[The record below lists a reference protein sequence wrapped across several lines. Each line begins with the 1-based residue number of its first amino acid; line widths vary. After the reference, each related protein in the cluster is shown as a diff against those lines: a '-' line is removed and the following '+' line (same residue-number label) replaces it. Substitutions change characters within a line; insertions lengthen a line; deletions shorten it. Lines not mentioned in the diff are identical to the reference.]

1 MISHSPSI
9 LICSRKEPSAL
20 HRSPR
25 SPSSASPSPSPNA
38 GSNDINNGNG
48 RSVHNRTDLHD
59 VQQRLHDEADS
70 GEEEEGED
78 IFLSGTGYWQAD
90 EMKST
95 QKNTHRATMDSTVHA
110 SHGKGVVDALDS
122 STINIGGEQW
132 QQQRAEGQEELDE
145 FELIERQLENSS
157 LANTFGAVN
166 KSLANSSH
174 FHSSQANSATLSRPE
189 PVKQKVD
196 DWSDAYEHDD
206 FAKTKNNQREGT
218 QLQYS
223 SHVYHKTDSNN
234 YYGGGDADK
243 DSEDEQYAEDFSG
256 SDDEVAQFRSQEPHS
271 SHRISTNENT
281 VRQSVSDYIHS
292 TSPPRQ
298 NHQEQEPGHDFEER
312 SSKPS
317 ARPSY
322 SKHWDGRPDSPTEDQ
337 EERDSYG
344 DTRTEE
350 TRLHAAAPTMR
361 ATESPSWG
369 RSTQPVR
376 HSFSENE
383 GAGSEQDDSRSGF
396 ASTSSRTAEGAK
408 MARMSNSALR
418 KISSRTA
425 ALHGQGQT
433 PVSRMERPTLADDA
447 QRNDGRDAFSDPEE
461 EETAQQEVIYT
472 RPTPV
477 RRASGPAAT
486 LGVGAGTAKGAT
498 KPRSSSTGGRLR
510 PGAMTAAGTASGGV
524 DALSEKAQALEQE
537 LQTYR

>member
-1 MISHSPSI
+1 MPTPSN
-9 LICSRKEPSAL
+9 
-20 HRSPR
+20 
-25 SPSSASPSPSPNA
+25 ASD
-38 GSNDINNGNG
+38 DINNGNG
-48 RSVHNRTDLHD
+48 KSFHDRSGLQG
-59 VQQRLHDEADS
+59 VQQRLHDEDDS
-70 GEEEEGED
+70 GEEGDD
-78 IFLSGTGYWQAD
+78 IFLSGTAYWQAD
-90 EMKST
+90 DMKSNLKT
-95 QKNTHRATMDSTVHA
+95 STMRV
-110 SHGKGVVDALDS
+110 SHGKGISDPLDS

-166 KSLANSSH
+166 KSLANSTH
-174 FHSSQANSATLSRPE
+174 FHSSQANSVVQSRPE
-189 PVKQKVD
+189 AVKPKVD
-196 DWSDAYEHDD
+196 DWSDAYEHDS

-218 QLQYS
+218 QPQHS
-223 SHVYHKTDSNN
+223 SHSYKTDFNDYHERAN
-234 YYGGGDADK
+234 ADK

-256 SDDEVAQFRSQEPHS
+256 SDDDDVHFRAHEHNST
-271 SHRISTNENT
+271 HRISTQDST
-281 VRQSVSDYIHS
+281 VRLSASDYIHS
-292 TSPPRQ
+292 TSPPRRNLHVQ
-298 NHQEQEPGHDFEER
+298 EKEQEQEQDFEER

-322 SKHWDGRPDSPTEDQ
+322 SKHWDGRSDSPIEDQ
-337 EERDSYG
+337 ADIYE
-344 DTRTEE
+344 DTRAEE
-350 TRLHAAAPTMR
+350 AKIHTAAPAMR

-383 GAGSEQDDSRSGF
+383 GAGSEQDDSRGGF
-396 ASTSSRTAEGAK
+396 GSTSRAAEGAK

-433 PVSRMERPTLADDA
+433 PVSRLERPTLADDT
-447 QRNDGRDAFSDPEE
+447 QRNSDRNAFSDPED
-461 EETAQQEVIYT
+461 EETAPQEVIYT

-486 LGVGAGTAKGAT
+486 VGVGAGAGRGAAA

-510 PGAMTAAGTASGGV
+510 PGAMSAAGTAPGNFG
-524 DALSEKAQALEQE
+524 DLSEKAQALEQE
-537 LQTYR
+537 LQTYRYEPIHMKVFFKLFQAYPSVFLFWPYFFPATRTPS